1 VLAAVGQKPLARR
14 RVRPPVRPS
23 AGILNFRGAEA
34 ARVPG
39 SDPEP
44 EDPLSPYAPSAV
56 PSVPSD
62 GRRWFALLV
71 VGVMVLSTAA
81 WAVSLLL

>member
-1 VLAAVGQKPLARR
+1 VLAAAGQKPLARR
-14 RVRPPVRPS
+14 P

-44 EDPLSPYAPSAV
+44 EDPLSPYAPAEV

-71 VGVMVLSTAA
+71 VGVMVLSTVA